1 MRWMRRVWTIFN
13 QTVTETDVTP
23 TCSAETTKSLRRKL
37 HETLKSVTYDF
48 DNVGFNTIISSLMEL
63 MNEMYKARKEG
74 AVGTPEWDEAMETYL
89 LMLAPVAP
97 HIAEELWE
105 RMGNE
110 YSIHTQSWPKVDE
123 SAIVVDEVE
132 IGVQVNGK
140 VRDRITLPADA
151 DEESIK
157 AAALASENVQKFLE
171 GKEPRK
177 VIVIKGRL
185 VNIVK

>member
-1 MRWMRRVWTIFN
+1 
-13 QTVTETDVTP
+13 
-23 TCSAETTKSLRRKL
+23 
-37 HETLKSVTYDF
+37 
-48 DNVGFNTIISSLMEL
+48 
-63 MNEMYKARKEG
+63 MYKARKEG
-74 AVGTPEWDEAMETYL
+74 AVGTPEWGEVTDIYL
-89 LMLAPVAP
+89 RMLAPVAP

-105 RMGNE
+105 RMGKE
-110 YSIHTQSWPKVDE
+110 YSIHTQSWPDVDE
-123 SAIVVDEVE
+123 SAIVVDEIQ

-140 VRDRITLPADA
+140 VRDRITVAANA
-151 DEESIK
+151 DEATVK